1 VNKDRLQESLR
12 VHEGL
17 SLKPYRCT
25 AGKLT
30 IGFGLNLDNGITAQE
45 AYMLLDSRVEM
56 AMKELDRCFPGWLEH
71 DDARQNVLIEMMY
84 NLGAPRLM
92 LFAKMWD
99 AMAKR
104 DYKTAA
110 AEMLNSKWAKQ
121 VGQRAITMSN
131 QMRDGWKETRINA

>member
-1 VNKDRLQESLR
+1 
-12 VHEGL
+12 
-17 SLKPYRCT
+17 
-25 AGKLT
+25 
-30 IGFGLNLDNGITAQE
+30 
-45 AYMLLDSRVEM
+45 
-56 AMKELDRCFPGWLEH
+56 
-71 DDARQNVLIEMMY
+71 MMY

-99 AMAKR
+99 ALAKH